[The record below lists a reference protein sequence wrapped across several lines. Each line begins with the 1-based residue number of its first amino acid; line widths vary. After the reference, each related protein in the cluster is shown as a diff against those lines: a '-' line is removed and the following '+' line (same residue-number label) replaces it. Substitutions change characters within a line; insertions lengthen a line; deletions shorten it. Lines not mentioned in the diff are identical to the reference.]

1 VQSPEHAAIGGTVSA
16 AVAWAVAPSLPVWL
30 GLTLSGLA
38 LSVLIDLDHFPI
50 ARWYAGDWRHLRAAL
65 ADPADALVDQDGTF
79 DDVPDFEALR
89 LGTHLLLGAPLVVLL
104 AVLWRPAAVVAGCA
118 LAVHVGCDLLRDYGV
133 A

>member
-1 VQSPEHAAIGGTVSA
+1 VQSPEHAAIGGSVSA
-16 AVAWAVAPSLPVWL
+16 VVAWAVAPSLPALL
-30 GLTLSGLA
+30 GLAIGGLA

-50 ARWYAGDWRHLRAAL
+50 ARYYAGDWRHLRAAL
-65 ADPADALVDQDGTF
+65 AAPADALVDQDGTF
-79 DDVPDFEALR
+79 DDVPDFEPLR
-89 LGTHLLLGAPLVVLL
+89 LATHLLLGAPLVAVL